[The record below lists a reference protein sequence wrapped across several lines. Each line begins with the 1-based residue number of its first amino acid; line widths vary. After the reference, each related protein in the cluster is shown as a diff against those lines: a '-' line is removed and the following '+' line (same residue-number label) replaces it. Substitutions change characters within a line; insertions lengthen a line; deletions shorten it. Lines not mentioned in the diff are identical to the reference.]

1 MNVCIDV
8 ESLLNLWETE
18 QNHIHMLNPKIE
30 LNQHLT
36 EQIYA
41 ALHGQLVEKIISLS
55 SYDQSSHGLR
65 SAMEGHSF
73 KVEKRL
79 MSHLHDLLY
88 GVKEKLGFND
98 PVDFYITG
106 NSTVNAWTIAAAR
119 EGEPHIVNINSALI
133 NLMTDDEL
141 RFVVGHELGHLM
153 NKDVEM
159 LRLIG
164 FVFPQGSVPPLVLQY
179 KIRLWEQLSELT
191 ADRYGYMAVENLESC
206 LSAFF
211 KMTSGLDITR
221 INMQV
226 DAYLEENLKHLE
238 YFIKDKGLSRDTHP
252 VNPIRVQ
259 SLNLYATCQ
268 SEEELNEK
276 MGEIIGALMKLSN
289 DEVDYFLGFFVATAG
304 LIAISIDGNV
314 TDEEIE
320 RVLNN
325 LSSFHIFPRQ
335 FLEDVSQQD
344 VVKIFHSSIEEVLKR
359 RPDMRDAMLSYVI
372 SLILADSSF
381 NEQEVEFIFDIG
393 EKAFGFTT
401 KEVADRM
408 AVAIQQNFVPS
419 YEAIC

>member
-1 MNVCIDV
+1 
-8 ESLLNLWETE
+8 
-18 QNHIHMLNPKIE
+18 MLNPKIE
-30 LNQHLT
+30 LEQHLT

-41 ALHGQLVEKIISLS
+41 ALHGELVEKIISLS
-55 SYDQSSHGLR
+55 SFDQSGHGLR

-88 GVKEKLGFND
+88 GVKEKLGFAD
-98 PVDFYITG
+98 PMDFYITG
-106 NSTVNAWTIAAAR
+106 DSTVNAWTIAAAR

-153 NKDVEM
+153 NKNTEM

-164 FVFPQGSVPPLVLQY
+164 FVFPHGTVPPLVLQY

-191 ADRYGYMAVENLESC
+191 ADRYGYMAVENLEAC

-211 KMTSGLDITR
+211 KMTSGLDITK

-238 YFIKDKGLSRDTHP
+238 YFINDKGLSRDTHP

-259 SLNLYATCQ
+259 SLNLYAT
-268 SEEELNEK
+268 SPDEKALAEK
-276 MGEIIGALMKLSN
+276 MDEIIGALMKLSN
-289 DEVDYFLGFFVATAG
+289 DEVDYYLGFFVATAG
-304 LIAISIDGNV
+304 LIAINIDGEV
-314 TDEEIE
+314 TSEEIE
-320 RVLNN
+320 RVLNQ
-325 LSSFHIFPRQ
+325 LSSFHIFPRH
-335 FLEDVSQQD
+335 FLDQVAEQK
-344 VVKIFHSSIEEVLKR
+344 VVEIFYSSIEEVLKR
-359 RPDMRDAMLSYVI
+359 RPDMRDGMLVYII

-381 NEQEVEFIFDIG
+381 NQQEVDFIFEIG
-393 EKAFGFTT
+393 EKCFGFTT
-401 KEVADRM
+401 KEIADRM
-408 AVAIQQNFVPS
+408 AGAIQQNFVPS

>member
-1 MNVCIDV
+1 
-8 ESLLNLWETE
+8 
-18 QNHIHMLNPKIE
+18 MLNPKIE
-30 LNQHLT
+30 LEQHLT

-41 ALHGQLVEKIISLS
+41 ALHGELVEKIISLS
-55 SYDQSSHGLR
+55 SFDQSGHGLR

-88 GVKEKLGFND
+88 GVKEKLGFAD

-106 NSTVNAWTIAAAR
+106 DSTVNAWTIAAAR

-153 NKDVEM
+153 NKNTEM

-164 FVFPQGSVPPLVLQY
+164 FVFPHGTVPPLVLQY

-191 ADRYGYMAVENLESC
+191 ADRYGYMAVENLEAC
-206 LSAFF
+206 LSACF
-211 KMTSGLDITR
+211 KMTSGLDITK

-238 YFIKDKGLSRDTHP
+238 YFINDKGLSRDTHP

-259 SLNLYATCQ
+259 SLNLYAT
-268 SEEELNEK
+268 SPDEKALAEK
-276 MGEIIGALMKLSN
+276 MDEIIGALMKLSN
-289 DEVDYFLGFFVATAG
+289 DEVDYYLGFFVATAG
-304 LIAISIDGNV
+304 LIAINIDGEV
-314 TDEEIE
+314 TSEEIE
-320 RVLNN
+320 RVLNQ
-325 LSSFHIFPRQ
+325 LSSFHIFPRH
-335 FLEDVSQQD
+335 FLDQVAEQK
-344 VVKIFHSSIEEVLKR
+344 VVEIFYSSIEEVLKR
-359 RPDMRDAMLSYVI
+359 RPDMRDGMLVYII

-381 NEQEVEFIFDIG
+381 NQQEVDFIFEIG
-393 EKAFGFTT
+393 EKCFGFTT
-401 KEVADRM
+401 KEIADRM
-408 AVAIQQNFVPS
+408 AGAIQQNFVPS

>member
-1 MNVCIDV
+1 
-8 ESLLNLWETE
+8 
-18 QNHIHMLNPKIE
+18 MLNPKIE

-276 MGEIIGALMKLSN
+276 MSEIIGALMKLSN

-304 LIAISIDGNV
+304 LIAINIDGNV

-320 RVLNN
+320 GVLNN

-344 VVKIFHSSIEEVLKR
+344 VVKIFHSSIEEILKR

-381 NEQEVEFIFDIG
+381 NEQEVDFIFDIG
-393 EKAFGFTT
+393 ENAFGFST

-408 AVAIQQNFVPS
+408 AAAIQQNFIPS

>member
-1 MNVCIDV
+1 
-8 ESLLNLWETE
+8 
-18 QNHIHMLNPKIE
+18 MLNPKIE
-30 LNQHLT
+30 LEQHLT

-41 ALHGQLVEKIISLS
+41 ALHGELVEKIISLS
-55 SYDQSSHGLR
+55 SFDQSGHGLR

-88 GVKEKLGFND
+88 GVKEKLGFAD

-106 NSTVNAWTIAAAR
+106 DSTVNAWTIAAAR

-153 NKDVEM
+153 NKNTEM

-164 FVFPQGSVPPLVLQY
+164 FVFPHGTVPPLVLQY

-191 ADRYGYMAVENLESC
+191 ADRYGYMAVENLEAC

-211 KMTSGLDITR
+211 KMTSGLDITK

-226 DAYLEENLKHLE
+226 DGYLEENLKHLE
-238 YFIKDKGLSRDTHP
+238 YFINDKGLSRDTHP

-259 SLNLYATCQ
+259 SLNLYAT
-268 SEEELNEK
+268 SPDEKALAEK
-276 MGEIIGALMKLSN
+276 MDEIIGALMKLSN
-289 DEVDYFLGFFVATAG
+289 DEVDYYLGFFVATAG
-304 LIAISIDGNV
+304 LIAINIDGEV
-314 TDEEIE
+314 TSEEIE
-320 RVLNN
+320 RVLNQ
-325 LSSFHIFPRQ
+325 LSSFHIFPRH
-335 FLEDVSQQD
+335 FLDQVAEQK
-344 VVKIFHSSIEEVLKR
+344 VVEIFYSSIEEVLKR
-359 RPDMRDAMLSYVI
+359 RPDMRDGMLVYII

-381 NEQEVEFIFDIG
+381 NQQEVDFIFEIG
-393 EKAFGFTT
+393 EKCFGFTT
-401 KEVADRM
+401 KEIADRV
-408 AVAIQQNFVPS
+408 AGAIQQNFVPS

>member
-1 MNVCIDV
+1 
-8 ESLLNLWETE
+8 
-18 QNHIHMLNPKIE
+18 MLNPKIE
-30 LNQHLT
+30 LEQHLT

-41 ALHGQLVEKIISLS
+41 ALHGELVEKIISLS
-55 SYDQSSHGLR
+55 SFDQSGHGLR

-88 GVKEKLGFND
+88 GVKEKLGFAD

-106 NSTVNAWTIAAAR
+106 DSTVNAWTIAAAR

-153 NKDVEM
+153 NKNTEM

-164 FVFPQGSVPPLVLQY
+164 FVVPHGTVPPLVLQY

-191 ADRYGYMAVENLESC
+191 ADRYGYMAVENLEAC

-211 KMTSGLDITR
+211 KMTSGLDITK

-238 YFIKDKGLSRDTHP
+238 YFINDKGLSRDTHP

-259 SLNLYATCQ
+259 SLNLYAT
-268 SEEELNEK
+268 SPDEKALAEK
-276 MGEIIGALMKLSN
+276 MDEIIGALMKLSN
-289 DEVDYFLGFFVATAG
+289 DEVDYYLGFFVATAG
-304 LIAISIDGNV
+304 LIAINIDGEV
-314 TDEEIE
+314 TSEEIE
-320 RVLNN
+320 RVLNQ
-325 LSSFHIFPRQ
+325 LSSFHIFPRH
-335 FLEDVSQQD
+335 FLDQVAEQK
-344 VVKIFHSSIEEVLKR
+344 VVEIFYSSIEEVLKR
-359 RPDMRDAMLSYVI
+359 RPDMRDGMLVYII

-381 NEQEVEFIFDIG
+381 NQQEVDFIFEIG
-393 EKAFGFTT
+393 EKCFGFTT
-401 KEVADRM
+401 KEIADRM
-408 AVAIQQNFVPS
+408 AGAIQQNFVPS

>member
-1 MNVCIDV
+1 
-8 ESLLNLWETE
+8 
-18 QNHIHMLNPKIE
+18 MLNPKIE
-30 LNQHLT
+30 LEQHLT

-41 ALHGQLVEKIISLS
+41 ALHGELVEKIISLS
-55 SYDQSSHGLR
+55 SFDQSGHGLR

-88 GVKEKLGFND
+88 GVKEKLGFAD

-106 NSTVNAWTIAAAR
+106 DSTVNAWTIAAAR

-153 NKDVEM
+153 NKNTEM

-164 FVFPQGSVPPLVLQY
+164 FVFPHGTVPPLVLQY

-191 ADRYGYMAVENLESC
+191 ADRYGYMAVENLEAC

-211 KMTSGLDITR
+211 KMTSGLDITK

-238 YFIKDKGLSRDTHP
+238 YFINDKGLSRDTHP

-259 SLNLYATCQ
+259 SLNLYAT
-268 SEEELNEK
+268 SPDEKALAEK
-276 MGEIIGALMKLSN
+276 MDEIIGALMKLSN
-289 DEVDYFLGFFVATAG
+289 DEVDYYLGFFVATAG
-304 LIAISIDGNV
+304 LIAINIDGEV
-314 TDEEIE
+314 TSEEIE
-320 RVLNN
+320 RVLNQ
-325 LSSFHIFPRQ
+325 LSSFHIFPRH
-335 FLEDVSQQD
+335 FLDQVAEQK
-344 VVKIFHSSIEEVLKR
+344 VVEIFYSSIEEVLKR
-359 RPDMRDAMLSYVI
+359 RPDMRDGMLVYII

-381 NEQEVEFIFDIG
+381 NQQEVDFIFEIG
-393 EKAFGFTT
+393 EKCFGFTT
-401 KEVADRM
+401 KEIADRM
-408 AVAIQQNFVPS
+408 AGAIQQNFIPS

>member
-1 MNVCIDV
+1 
-8 ESLLNLWETE
+8 
-18 QNHIHMLNPKIE
+18 MLNPKIE
-30 LNQHLT
+30 LEQHLT

-41 ALHGQLVEKIISLS
+41 ALHGELVEKIISLS
-55 SYDQSSHGLR
+55 SFDQSGHGLR

-88 GVKEKLGFND
+88 GVKEKLGFAD
-98 PVDFYITG
+98 PVDFY
-106 NSTVNAWTIAAAR
+106 IAAAR

-153 NKDVEM
+153 NKNTEM

-164 FVFPQGSVPPLVLQY
+164 FVFPHGTVPPLVLQY

-191 ADRYGYMAVENLESC
+191 ADRYGYMAVENLEAC

-211 KMTSGLDITR
+211 KMTSGLDITK

-238 YFIKDKGLSRDTHP
+238 YFINDKGLSRDTHP

-259 SLNLYATCQ
+259 SLNLYAT
-268 SEEELNEK
+268 SPDEKALAEK
-276 MGEIIGALMKLSN
+276 MDEIIGALMKLSN
-289 DEVDYFLGFFVATAG
+289 DEVDYYLGFFVATAG
-304 LIAISIDGNV
+304 LIAINIDGEV
-314 TDEEIE
+314 TSEEIE
-320 RVLNN
+320 RVLNQ
-325 LSSFHIFPRQ
+325 LSSFHIFPRH
-335 FLEDVSQQD
+335 FLDQVAEQK
-344 VVKIFHSSIEEVLKR
+344 VVEIFYSSIEEVLKR
-359 RPDMRDAMLSYVI
+359 RPDMRDGMLVYII

-381 NEQEVEFIFDIG
+381 NQQEVDFIFEIG
-393 EKAFGFTT
+393 EKCFGFTT
-401 KEVADRM
+401 KEIADRM
-408 AVAIQQNFVPS
+408 AGAIQQNFVPS